1 MVEISAVYGVFV
13 FDGRANYS
21 LRVVSVSVSE
31 FGCRDTREIHT
42 MLADCCFLIL
52 RIVHLGSCEFEGSR
66 AIQGQHCGVLRES
79 PSNIVH
85 DDMSFADSAWYANR
99 EST

>member
-52 RIVHLGSCEFEGSR
+52 RIVHLGSCESEAHVLSR
-66 AIQGQHCGVLRES
+66 D
-79 PSNIVH
+79 NIMTCSENH
-85 DDMSFADSAWYANR
+85 HQ
-99 EST
+99 T